1 MKGYPLPALE
11 WWHLLVMLGGWICLV
26 QSSWAVAVED
36 LDPGKEW
43 RIEKIEI
50 SGNRKFSADVLL
62 GEILTK
68 TRPWY
73 LFWQSTP
80 VFDPVTFK
88 EDLERLRRFYE
99 ARGYYDTQVIYDLQV
114 DSERSRVTAKLQVR
128 EGSAVIVSDVDV
140 QIVGSAL
147 SPETLPIKAGD
158 VFVELNYQNGEQT
171 LRQFYATRGYAYV
184 TTERHAEV
192 NLAQDQVHVVY
203 RVETGPP
210 TVFGDTIVE
219 GTENVDPAIVLREL
233 TYQPGETFS
242 STQVTESQ
250 DKILA
255 LDLFSTVRIAPQE
268 LSAKPERV
276 PMVVQVREKEPREI
290 NLGIGYGTEDQ
301 FRARLEWRH
310 NNWLG
315 GGRQLS
321 IAGKYSAVEATG
333 QINFVQPHFL
343 SPRNRALVNLQQYR
357 EDEDTFLLN
366 ATRFIPRLERT
377 FSKQLTGFIAY
388 RLEYDRLDR
397 VAGATVRALGGIHEH
412 GLLSGPS
419 LGLVYNTNNDPFN
432 PTHGE
437 VVTLSLDQAGKIWG
451 GPFSFL
457 KGTVEGKKYLSVG
470 WETVLATRL
479 KIGLADPLGSTHDF
493 PLFERFFAG
502 GERSVRGFG
511 RRRLGPLSSAND
523 PLGGLSLMEGSFELR
538 RPIWGALGGDIFLD
552 FGQVSTRSFD
562 IPIDRLE
569 FSSGFGFSYQ
579 TPVGPLRLDIGFPFH
594 PPSGDRPWQI
604 HFSVGAFF

>member
-1 MKGYPLPALE
+1 MKGYSLPALVC
-11 WWHLLVMLGGWICLV
+11 WHLCVMLGGWLCLAHNL
-26 QSSWAVAVED
+26 WAVQVDD
-36 LDPGKEW
+36 LEPGKEW
-43 RIEKIEI
+43 HIEKIEI
-50 SGNRKFSADVLL
+50 SGNRKFPADVLL

-73 LFWQSTP
+73 LFWQSEP

-99 ARGYYDTQVIYDLQV
+99 ARGYYNTQVSHDLQL
-114 DSERSRVTAKLQVR
+114 DPERSGISAKLQVR
-128 EGSAVIVSDVDV
+128 EGSAVTVSDVDL
-140 QIVGSAL
+140 QIVGSTL
-147 SPETLPIKAGD
+147 RPDKLPIKAGD
-158 VFVELNYQNGEQT
+158 VFVELNYQNAEQT
-171 LRQFYATRGYAYV
+171 LRQFYETQGYAHV
-184 TTERHAEV
+184 TTERRAEV

-203 RVETGPP
+203 RVDTGPP
-210 TVFGDTIVE
+210 TVFGSTTVE
-219 GTENVDPAIVLREL
+219 GTDRVDPDIVLREL
-233 TYQPGETFS
+233 TYRPGETFS
-242 STQVTESQ
+242 STKVTESQ

-255 LDLFSTVRIAPQE
+255 LDLFSSVRIAPQQ
-268 LSAKPERV
+268 LPNKPDTV
-276 PMVVQVREKEPREI
+276 PMEVQVHEKEPREI

-321 IAGKYSAVEATG
+321 IMGKYSAIEATG
-333 QINFVQPHFL
+333 QINFIQPHFL
-343 SPRNRALVNLQQYR
+343 APENRAVINLQQYR

-366 ATRFIPRLERT
+366 ATRFNPRIERT
-377 FSKQLTGFIAY
+377 FSKYLTGFIAY
-388 RLEYDRLDR
+388 RLEYNRLSR
-397 VAGATVRALGGIHEH
+397 IAAETIEALGGIDKQ

-419 LGLVYNTNNDPFN
+419 LGLVYNTSNDPFN

-437 VVTLSLDQAGKIWG
+437 VATFTLDQAGKIWG
-451 GPFSFL
+451 GRFNFI
-457 KGTVEGKKYLSVG
+457 KGTVEGKKYFLLG
-470 WETVLATRL
+470 WETVFATRL
-479 KIGLADPLGSTHDF
+479 KLGLADPLGSTRDF

-502 GERSVRGFG
+502 GEKSVRGYA

-523 PLGGLSLMEGSFELR
+523 PLGGLSLMEGSVELR

-562 IPIDRLE
+562 IPIDHLR
-569 FSSGFGFSYQ
+569 FASGFGFSYQ

-594 PPSGDRPWQI
+594 PPPGDRHWQI
-604 HFSVGAFF
+604 HFSVGTFF